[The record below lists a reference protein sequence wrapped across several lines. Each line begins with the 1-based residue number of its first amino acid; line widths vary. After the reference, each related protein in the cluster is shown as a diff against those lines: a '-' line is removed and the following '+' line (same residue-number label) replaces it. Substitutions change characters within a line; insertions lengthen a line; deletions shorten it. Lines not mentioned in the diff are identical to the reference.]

1 VNLRLRHIISSKTIQ
16 SYRHHIVE
24 YLKSSI
30 ILFDHCSLAPNHHMS
45 VHIADCMDR
54 FGPVRAYLK
63 KKLLGEIKR
72 TFLQTFCRLGNIR
85 SIATSLGINFPK
97 HCSENLQL
105 FLEPAQNNSVNHT
118 GDTDS
123 LTLADLDALVAC
135 LNAKSSHPVWL
146 HALEWTNLDND
157 IKCSYS
163 PVASQVKFMSNFC
176 DGRRQFS
183 TFFPN
188 QNNGIVALEESL
200 TNSARFGRIKAIFS
214 HSRTNLLKETCV
226 DTWVKFLPF
235 SPLSNSCMSFNPFAS
250 LEDFHL
256 NTSLALQQTQKACI
270 INAKEVLAQ
279 CAWIEFGAKELSAK
293 IKSPTIAFVAILQ
306 Q

>member
-1 VNLRLRHIISSKTIQ
+1 VNLGLRHIISSKTIQ
-16 SYRHHIVE
+16 SYRHHIIE

-54 FGPVRAYLK
+54 FGPVCAWWSFPLERLMGRILK
-63 KKLLGEIKR
+63 FSHNQRIGQFFICI
-72 TFLQTFCRLGNIR
+72 FF
-85 SIATSLGINFPK
+85 

-146 HALEWTNLDND
+146 CALEWTNLDND

-183 TFFPN
+183 TFLAN

-200 TNSARFGRIKAIFS
+200 TNSARFGQIEAIFS

-256 NTSLALQQTQKACI
+256 NTSLALQQTQKARI

-279 CAWIEFGAKELSAK
+279 CAWIEFGAEEVSAK